1 MHQLVA
7 LLTAVPALATTISL
21 TLARGERQD
30 VSLTGHLRVAGRS
43 DDELVAARRALE
55 HAARQAGAGL
65 ARLDREQLPGMLAT
79 LPLGGAR

>member
-1 MHQLVA
+1 V
-7 LLTAVPALATTISL
+7 T
-21 TLARGERQD
+21 
-30 VSLTGHLRVAGRS
+30 GRS

-55 HAARQAGAGL
+55 AAARKAGAGL